1 MNTKNI
7 NNNIKKYSYFYL
19 HPIIDSLFN
28 QSKKI
33 IDNNIKLSNI
43 VNDNLEMTYNI
54 NEIKQILKMK
64 KKEFS
69 SVINDNYNFKN
80 YEKII
85 NGYNIRNDII
95 DNVINET
102 YIKEMKLLIKEKI
115 LNNILNNKIKNLKNY
130 KNKNIIYKINNNNNN
145 KYHNYK
151 NIGNFNNN
159 NKIINNIDDILFK
172 LNINKNIL
180 KIHNNNIHKNNDCNN
195 KKIKRSKSNNN
206 INLNIYNFP
215 LNYYLLKKFK

>member
-7 NNNIKKYSYFYL
+7 NNNIKNYSYFYL
-19 HPIIDSLFN
+19 YPIIDSLFN

-33 IDNNIKLSNI
+33 IEKDIKLSNI
-43 VNDNLEMTYNI
+43 LNDNLELAYNI
-54 NEIKQILKMK
+54 NENKKILEMK

-69 SVINDNYNFKN
+69 SVINNNYNFKN

-95 DNVINET
+95 DNITNET

-130 KNKNIIYKINNNNNN
+130 KNIIYKINNN
-145 KYHNYK
+145 KYLVFIIVSFNVH
-151 NIGNFNNN
+151 IESFSHITGNLFGYFNFCSSYFFF
-159 NKIINNIDDILFK
+159 L
-172 LNINKNIL
+172 
-180 KIHNNNIHKNNDCNN
+180 
-195 KKIKRSKSNNN
+195 
-206 INLNIYNFP
+206 
-215 LNYYLLKKFK
+215 

>member
-130 KNKNIIYKINNNNNN
+130 KNIIYKINNNN
-145 KYHNYK
+145 
-151 NIGNFNNN
+151 
-159 NKIINNIDDILFK
+159 
-172 LNINKNIL
+172 
-180 KIHNNNIHKNNDCNN
+180 
-195 KKIKRSKSNNN
+195 
-206 INLNIYNFP
+206 
-215 LNYYLLKKFK
+215 